1 MVEGVVIHLYV
12 TISACRCWVS
22 VQNENERHSEK
33 NGRTVWAVQSSYCFV
48 EEDAAN
54 LPKQ

>member
-1 MVEGVVIHLYV
+1 VVEGVVIHLYV